1 MGLPVLAGFSGGAG
15 ILLGSRG
22 GYILGFL
29 LIALVMWAAEK
40 LPGDPR
46 VTLICSMAVGLALC
60 YAFGT
65 VWFMALYTKSHGPV
79 ALGTVLGWC
88 VFPFLLPDA
97 AKIAGAAVL
106 IRRLKRHIR

>member
-1 MGLPVLAGFSGGAG
+1 
-15 ILLGSRG
+15 
-22 GYILGFL
+22 
-29 LIALVMWAAEK
+29 
-40 LPGDPR
+40 
-46 VTLICSMAVGLALC
+46 
-60 YAFGT
+60 
-65 VWFMALYTKSHGPV
+65 V